1 MTKQKIEQGTHPS
14 SPDFLIRIT
23 TKGPYL
29 VFGQP
34 PFAMQSIMSNEYGES
49 WYFREGRRFS
59 TDREPTALCRC
70 GASQKKPYCDGSHAR
85 HEWNPEL
92 TAEPEALLDHTE
104 SFEGDNIKVTS
115 NRRYCVFSRF
125 CEAAG
130 GIRALTESDNTRKQ
144 EIAVREAS
152 MCPGGSLMA
161 WSNRGRKPHE
171 FKYEPSLGLIEDMS
185 AGSSGGIWVR
195 GGIRI
200 EREDGTAY
208 EIRNRNVLCRCGA
221 SSNKPY
227 CDGTHASIRWHDGI
241 GKKEEMERVE
251 ENA

>member
-1 MTKQKIEQGTHPS
+1 
-14 SPDFLIRIT
+14 
-23 TKGPYL
+23 
-29 VFGQP
+29 
-34 PFAMQSIMSNEYGES
+34 
-49 WYFREGRRFS
+49 
-59 TDREPTALCRC
+59 
-70 GASQKKPYCDGSHAR
+70 
-85 HEWNPEL
+85 
-92 TAEPEALLDHTE
+92 
-104 SFEGDNIKVTS
+104 
-115 NRRYCVFSRF
+115 
-125 CEAAG
+125 
-130 GIRALTESDNTRKQ
+130 
-144 EIAVREAS
+144 